1 MEVKTSP
8 IEACEFKFDD
18 DAWKITGYA
27 SVFNSVDKVGDTIL
41 PGAFTKSIESG
52 DEIKMYYEHL
62 RFLKPGKWESF
73 EEDEKGLRVVGYL
86 TRDHS
91 LAKDIRAE
99 MRHGTVKSFS
109 IGFTIPPGGYEETED
124 GGRILKTIDLVETS
138 LTGNP
143 AEPKAIIESFK
154 SELDTVQTLRDMEK
168 FLRESG
174 NYSKSMATA
183 LLGRAK
189 AICRS
194 ESEQETALKMRE
206 MRAVIQLKGVF
217 DKYDLRKLLNP

>member
-1 MEVKTSP
+1 METKTNP
-8 IEACEFKFDD
+8 IENCEFKFDD
-18 DAWKITGYA
+18 DEWKITGYA

-41 PGAFTKSIESG
+41 PGAFAKSIESG
-52 DEIKMYYEHL
+52 NEIKMYYEHL
-62 RFLKPGKWESF
+62 RFLKPGRWESF
-73 EEDEKGLRVVGYL
+73 TEDEKGLRVVGHL

-99 MRHGTVKSFS
+99 MRHGTVKALS
-109 IGFTIPPGGYEETED
+109 IGFTIPAGGYEESED
-124 GGRILKTIDLVETS
+124 GGRILKTINLMETS

-143 AEPKAIIESFK
+143 AEPNAIIESFK
-154 SELDTVQTLRDMEK
+154 SELDTVLTLRDMES

-206 MRAVIQLKGVF
+206 LRAITELKAVF
-217 DKYDLRKLLNP
+217 DKYDLRHLIG